1 MDRLEWRMDFI
12 SDPEIAE
19 PLARA
24 RALAARAEDAAA
36 REAYVEVLRRD
47 PTHFV
52 ALNELGNLALSG
64 GFRSAARTAYAQAVQ
79 HHPANK
85 VAHVNLA
92 NLLRAERDVAGA
104 RRHYETAL
112 AIDPDMH
119 EAHQGLGW
127 VLDEI
132 GEPGAEWH
140 REKGYAGH
148 AVVTQPYR
156 GTGIG
161 IPLLLLV
168 SARVGNIAT
177 SRWLSDRRYSVTA
190 IYADYYPPDARLPP
204 HALIVNAISDADL
217 CGKALERARDLVASS
232 DVPVINSPARVLL
245 TRRLDNAR
253 RLAGIDGVIAPTIR
267 AMAPQAVLSA
277 DDLSFPLLL
286 RRPGFHNG
294 EYFVLVEHRDK
305 LRETVASLGD
315 GELLVI
321 EYLDARGADGMA
333 RKYRVM
339 FIDGVAYPLHLAIS
353 ADWKVHYVTSAMRH
367 GAAFRE
373 EERRFLEDMPAV
385 LGPRA
390 MGALARICAT
400 LGLDYAGIDFALAPD
415 GAVMLFEANATMIVF
430 PPDPDPIWDYRRA
443 AIEAVVTAATRMVLR
458 RAGRSEELAAP
469 PESWT

>member
-1 MDRLEWRMDFI
+1 MDSI
-12 SDPEIAE
+12 SGLEIAE
-19 PLARA
+19 LLARA
-24 RALAARAEDAAA
+24 RALASGADDAAA
-36 REAYVEVLRRD
+36 REAYLEVLRRD

-64 GFRSAARTAYAQAVQ
+64 GFRSAARTAYVQAVQ
-79 HHPANK
+79 RHPANK

-92 NLLRAERDVAGA
+92 NLLRVERDVAGA
-104 RRHYETAL
+104 RRHYEAAL
-112 AIDPDMH
+112 AIDPQMH

-127 VLDEI
+127 VLDEL
-132 GEPGAEWH
+132 GEPGAEGH
-140 REKGYAGH
+140 RQKGYAGH
-148 AVVTQPYR
+148 ALLTQPYR
-156 GTGIG
+156 GTGTGTG

-177 SRWLSDRRYSVTA
+177 SRWLSDRRYGVTA
-190 IYADYYPPDARLPP
+190 IYADYYPLEAALPP

-217 CGKALERARDLVASS
+217 CGQALEQARDLVASS
-232 DVPVINSPARVLL
+232 EAPVINAPARVLL

-253 RLAGIDGVIAPTIR
+253 RLAAIDGVVAPAIR
-267 AMAPQAVLSA
+267 AMTPQAVLSA
-277 DDLSFPLLL
+277 GDLRFPLLL

-294 EYFVLVEHRDK
+294 EYFALVEHRDS
-305 LRETVASLGD
+305 LSETVASLGG

-367 GAAFRE
+367 SAEFRE
-373 EERRFLEDMPAV
+373 EERRFLEDMPAA

-390 MGALARICAT
+390 MAALGQICAT

-430 PPDPDPIWDYRRA
+430 SPDPDPIWDYRRA
-443 AIEAVVTAATRMVLR
+443 AIDAVTAAAADMVLR
-458 RAGRSEELAAP
+458 RAGLAGRHVG
-469 PESWT
+469 SWT

>member
-1 MDRLEWRMDFI
+1 MDLD

-19 PLARA
+19 PLARG

-36 REAYVEVLRRD
+36 RAAYLEVLRRD

-52 ALNELGNLALSG
+52 ALNELGNLALAG
-64 GFRSAARTAYAQAVQ
+64 GFRSAARTAYVQAVQ

-92 NLLRAERDVAGA
+92 NLLRVERDVAGA
-104 RRHYETAL
+104 RRHYERAL
-112 AIDPDMH
+112 AIDPEMH

-127 VLDEI
+127 VLDEL
-132 GEPGAEWH
+132 GEPDAEWH
-140 REKGYAGH
+140 RQKGYAGH

-156 GTGIG
+156 GSGTG

-168 SARVGNIAT
+168 SARLGNIPT

-190 IYADYYPPDARLPP
+190 IYADYYPLDAGLPP
-204 HALIVNAISDADL
+204 HALIVNAIGDADL
-217 CGKALERARDLVASS
+217 CREALERAHNLVASS
-232 DVPVINSPARVLL
+232 EVPVINSPARVLL

-253 RLAGIDGVIAPTIR
+253 RLADIDGVIAPTIG
-267 AMAPQAVLSA
+267 AMTPHAVLSS
-277 DDLSFPLLL
+277 DDLRFPLLL

-294 EYFVLVEHRDK
+294 EHFVLVERRDS
-305 LRETVASLGD
+305 LPETLASLGD

-339 FIDGVAYPLHLAIS
+339 FIDGAAYPLHLAIS

-367 GAAFRE
+367 NAAFRE

-385 LGPRA
+385 LGQRA
-390 MGALARICAT
+390 MDALTQICT
-400 LGLDYAGIDFALAPD
+400 VLGLDYAGIDFALAAD
-415 GAVMLFEANATMIVF
+415 GSVMLFEANATMIVF

-443 AIEAVVTAATRMVLR
+443 AIEAVVSAATRMVLQ
-458 RAGRSEELAAP
+458 RA
-469 PESWT
+469 

>member
-1 MDRLEWRMDFI
+1 MDFI
-12 SDPEIAE
+12 SDPAIAE
-19 PLARA
+19 PLTRA

-36 REAYVEVLRRD
+36 REAYLEVLRRD
-47 PTHFV
+47 PTHFA

-64 GFRSAARTAYAQAVQ
+64 GFRSAARTAYAQAVK

-119 EAHQGLGW
+119 EAHQGIGW
-127 VLDEI
+127 VLDEL

-177 SRWLSDRRYSVTA
+177 SRWLSDHRYNVTA
-190 IYADYYPPDARLPP
+190 IYADYYPLDATLPP

-217 CGKALERARDLVASS
+217 CGEALERARDLVASAA
-232 DVPVINSPARVLL
+232 VPVINSPARVLL

-253 RLAGIDGVIAPTIR
+253 RLAGIDGVIAPAIR
-267 AMAPQAVLSA
+267 AMAPQAVALG
-277 DDLSFPLLL
+277 
-286 RRPGFHNG
+286 RRP
-294 EYFVLVEHRDK
+294 ELPPAAA
-305 LRETVASLGD
+305 ASRLSQ
-315 GELLVI
+315 
-321 EYLDARGADGMA
+321 R
-333 RKYRVM
+333 
-339 FIDGVAYPLHLAIS
+339 
-353 ADWKVHYVTSAMRH
+353 
-367 GAAFRE
+367 
-373 EERRFLEDMPAV
+373 
-385 LGPRA
+385 
-390 MGALARICAT
+390 
-400 LGLDYAGIDFALAPD
+400 
-415 GAVMLFEANATMIVF
+415 
-430 PPDPDPIWDYRRA
+430 
-443 AIEAVVTAATRMVLR
+443 
-458 RAGRSEELAAP
+458 
-469 PESWT
+469 

>member
-1 MDRLEWRMDFI
+1 MDSI

-19 PLARA
+19 LLARA
-24 RALAARAEDAAA
+24 RGLASGADDAAA
-36 REAYVEVLRRD
+36 REAYLEVLRRY

-64 GFRSAARTAYAQAVQ
+64 GFRSAARTAYVQAVQ

-92 NLLRAERDVAGA
+92 NLLRVERDVAGA
-104 RRHYETAL
+104 RRHYEAAL
-112 AIDPDMH
+112 AIDPEMH

-127 VLDEI
+127 VLDEL
-132 GEPGAEWH
+132 GEPGAERH

-148 AVVTQPYR
+148 AMVTQPYR
-156 GTGIG
+156 GAGSG

-190 IYADYYPPDARLPP
+190 VYADYYPLQATLPP

-217 CGKALERARDLVASS
+217 CGQALERARDLVAASE
-232 DVPVINSPARVLL
+232 VPVINAPVRVLL

-253 RLAGIDGVIAPTIR
+253 RLAAIDGVVAPTIR
-267 AMAPQAVLSA
+267 AMTPQAVLSA
-277 DDLSFPLLL
+277 DDLRFPLLL

-294 EYFVLVEHRDK
+294 EYFALVEHRDS
-305 LRETVASLGD
+305 LSETVASLGG
-315 GELLVI
+315 GELLLI

-367 GAAFRE
+367 SAEFRE

-390 MGALARICAT
+390 MAALAQIGAT

-430 PPDPDPIWDYRRA
+430 SPDPDPMWDYRRP
-443 AIEAVVTAATRMVLR
+443 AIDAVTTAAADMVLKR
-458 RAGRSEELAAP
+458 AELAGRP
-469 PESWT
+469 VESRN

>member
-1 MDRLEWRMDFI
+1 VQ
-12 SDPEIAE
+12 
-19 PLARA
+19 
-24 RALAARAEDAAA
+24 AL
-36 REAYVEVLRRD
+36 
-47 PTHFV
+47 
-52 ALNELGNLALSG
+52 
-64 GFRSAARTAYAQAVQ
+64 Q

-92 NLLRAERDVAGA
+92 NLLRVERDVAGA
-104 RRHYETAL
+104 RRHYEAAL
-112 AIDPDMH
+112 TIDPEMH

-127 VLDEI
+127 VLDEL

-140 REKGYAGH
+140 RQKGYAGH
-148 AVVTQPYR
+148 ALVTQPYR
-156 GTGIG
+156 GTGAG

-177 SRWLSDRRYSVTA
+177 SRWLSDRRYSVAA
-190 IYADYYPPDARLPP
+190 IYADYYPPGAALPP

-217 CGKALERARDLVASS
+217 CGHALEQARDLVASS
-232 DVPVINSPARVLL
+232 EAPVINAPARVLL

-253 RLAGIDGVIAPTIR
+253 RLGAIDGVVAPTIR
-267 AMAPQAVLSA
+267 AMTPQAVLSA
-277 DDLSFPLLL
+277 GDLRFPLLL

-294 EYFVLVEHRDK
+294 EYFALVEHRDN
-305 LRETVASLGD
+305 LSETVASLGG

-367 GAAFRE
+367 SADFRE
-373 EERRFLEDMPAV
+373 EERRFLEDMPAM

-390 MGALARICAT
+390 VAALAQICAT
-400 LGLDYAGIDFALAPD
+400 LRLDYAGIDFALAPD
-415 GAVMLFEANATMIVF
+415 GSVMLFEANATMIVF
-430 PPDPDPIWDYRRA
+430 SPDPDPIWDYRRA
-443 AIEAVVTAATRMVLR
+443 AIDAVTTAAADMVLR
-458 RAGRSEELAAP
+458 RAELAGRHV
-469 PESWT
+469 ESRT

>member
-1 MDRLEWRMDFI
+1 MDLN
-12 SDPEIAE
+12 SDRDIAE
-19 PLARA
+19 SLARA
-24 RALAARAEDAAA
+24 RALAAKAEDAAA
-36 REAYVEVLRRD
+36 REAYLEILRGD

-52 ALNELGNLALSG
+52 ALNELGNLALAG

-92 NLLRAERDVAGA
+92 NLLRVERDVAGA

-112 AIDPDMH
+112 AIDPEMH

-127 VLDEI
+127 VLDEL

-140 REKGYAGH
+140 RQKGYAGH

-156 GTGIG
+156 GTGTG

-168 SARVGNIAT
+168 SARVGNIST

-190 IYADYYPPDARLPP
+190 IYADYYPPDATLPP
-204 HALIVNAISDADL
+204 HALILNAISDADL

-232 DVPVINSPARVLL
+232 DAPVINSPTRVLL

-267 AMAPQAVLSA
+267 ALTPQALLVA
-277 DDLSFPLLL
+277 DELPFPLLL

-294 EYFVLVEHRDK
+294 EYFALVEHRGS
-305 LRETVASLGD
+305 LPATVASLGD
-315 GELLVI
+315 EELLVI

-353 ADWKVHYVTSAMRH
+353 TDWKVHYVTSAMRH
-367 GAAFRE
+367 SAAFRE
-373 EERRFLEDMPAV
+373 EERRFLEDMPAA

-390 MGALARICAT
+390 MAALAQICTT
-400 LGLDYAGIDFALAPD
+400 LGLDYAGIDFALSPD
-415 GAVMLFEANATMIVF
+415 GSVMLFEANATMIVF
-430 PPDPDPIWDYRRA
+430 PPDPDPMWDYRRA
-443 AIEAVVTAATRMVLR
+443 AIDTVVTAAARMVLS
-458 RAGRSEELAAP
+458 RAGRSDEPAAATG
-469 PESWT
+469 SWT

>member
-1 MDRLEWRMDFI
+1 MDSI
-12 SDPEIAE
+12 SDPGIAE
-19 PLARA
+19 ALARA

-36 REAYVEVLRRD
+36 REAFLEVLRRD
-47 PTHFV
+47 PGHLD

-64 GFRSAARTAYAQAVQ
+64 GFRSAARTAYERAVQ
-79 HHPANK
+79 CHPANK

-92 NLLRAERDVAGA
+92 NLLRVERDVAGA

-112 AIDPDMH
+112 AIDPQMH

-127 VLDEI
+127 VLDET

-156 GTGIG
+156 GTGTG

-168 SARVGNIAT
+168 SARVGNISTA
-177 SRWLSDRRYSVTA
+177 RWLSDRRYSVTA
-190 IYADYYPPDARLPP
+190 IYADYWPHGARLPP
-204 HALIVNAISDADL
+204 HDLIVNAISDADL
-217 CGKALERARDLVASS
+217 CGEALRHARDLIASS
-232 DVPVINSPARVLL
+232 DAPVINSPTRVLL
-245 TRRLDNAR
+245 TRRGDNAR
-253 RLAGIDGVIAPTIR
+253 RLAGIEGVIAPTIR
-267 AMAPQAVLSA
+267 AMRPQAVLSA
-277 DDLSFPLLL
+277 ADLRFPLLL

-294 EYFVLVEHRDK
+294 EYFALVEHRDS
-305 LRETVASLGD
+305 LPGTVASLGE

-321 EYLDARGADGMA
+321 DYLDARGADGMA

-353 ADWKVHYVTSAMRH
+353 PDWKVHYVTSAMRH
-367 GAAFRE
+367 SAAFRE
-373 EERRFLEDMPAV
+373 EERRFLEDMPSV

-390 MGALARICAT
+390 MGALARICTT

-415 GAVMLFEANATMIVF
+415 GSVMLFEANATMIVF
-430 PPDPDPIWDYRRA
+430 APDPDPMWDYRRA
-443 AIEAVVTAATRMVLR
+443 AIETVVTAAARMALK
-458 RAGRSEELAAP
+458 RAGRGDLPACP
-469 PESWT
+469 PPVGSAT

>member
-1 MDRLEWRMDFI
+1 MDSI
-12 SDPEIAE
+12 SDREIAE

-36 REAYVEVLRRD
+36 REAYLEVLRRD
-47 PTHFV
+47 PTHCI

-64 GFRSAARTAYAQAVQ
+64 GFRSAARTAYLQAVQ

-92 NLLRAERDVAGA
+92 NLLRVERDVAGA
-104 RRHYETAL
+104 RRHYEAAL
-112 AIDPDMH
+112 AIDPEMP

-127 VLDEI
+127 VLDEL
-132 GEPGAEWH
+132 GAPGAEWH

-148 AVVTQPYR
+148 ALVTQPYR
-156 GTGIG
+156 GTGAG

-177 SRWLSDRRYSVTA
+177 AHWLSDRRYSITA
-190 IYADYYPPDARLPP
+190 IYADYYPLDARLPP
-204 HALIVNAISDADL
+204 HALIVNAVSDADL
-217 CGKALERARDLVASS
+217 CGPALERARILIAAS
-232 DVPVINSPARVLL
+232 DVPVLNAPARVQL

-253 RLAGIDGVIAPTIR
+253 RLAGIDGVIAPAIR
-267 AMAPQAVLSA
+267 AMTPQAVLSA
-277 DDLSFPLLL
+277 NDLRFPLLL

-294 EYFVLVEHRDK
+294 EYFALVKHRDG
-305 LRETVASLGD
+305 LSETVAALCGD
-315 GELLVI
+315 ELLVI

-367 GAAFRE
+367 SAALRE
-373 EERRFLEDMPAV
+373 EERRFLECMPAV

-390 MGALARICAT
+390 MAALAQICAT

-415 GAVMLFEANATMIVF
+415 GSVMLFEANATMIVF
-430 PPDPDPIWDYRRA
+430 SPDPDPIWDYRRA
-443 AIEAVVTAATRMVLR
+443 AIDAVMAAAAGMVLR
-458 RAGRSEELAAP
+458 RAGRDDELAAAP
-469 PESWT
+469 VGALT

>member
-1 MDRLEWRMDFI
+1 MDSI
-12 SDPEIAE
+12 SDPGVAE
-19 PLARA
+19 ALARA

-36 REAYVEVLRRD
+36 REALLEVLRRD
-47 PTHFV
+47 PSHFE

-64 GFRSAARTAYAQAVQ
+64 GFRSAARTAYEQAIQ
-79 HHPANK
+79 CHPANK

-92 NLLRAERDVAGA
+92 NLLRVERDVAGA
-104 RRHYETAL
+104 RRHYEVAL
-112 AIDPDMH
+112 AIDPEMH

-127 VLDEI
+127 ALDET

-156 GTGIG
+156 GTGTG

-168 SARVGNIAT
+168 SARVGNISTA
-177 SRWLSDRRYSVTA
+177 RWLSDRCYSVTA
-190 IYADYYPPDARLPP
+190 IYADYWPSEARLPP
-204 HALIVNAISDADL
+204 HDLIVNAISDADL
-217 CGKALERARDLVASS
+217 CGKALTRARELVASS
-232 DVPVINSPARVLL
+232 EVPVINPPERVLL

-253 RLAGIDGVIAPTIR
+253 RLAGLHGVIAPAMR
-267 AMAPQAVLSA
+267 AMTAQAVLA
-277 DDLSFPLLL
+277 DGHLSFPLLL

-294 EYFVLVEHRDK
+294 EHFALVEDRDG
-305 LRETVASLGD
+305 LPRTIASLGE

-353 ADWKVHYVTSAMRH
+353 PDWKVHYVTSAMRH
-367 GAAFRE
+367 SAAFRE
-373 EERRFLEDMPAV
+373 EERRFLEDMPSV

-400 LGLDYAGIDFALAPD
+400 LGLDYAGVDFALAPD
-415 GAVMLFEANATMIVF
+415 GSVMLFEANATMIVF
-430 PPDPDPIWDYRRA
+430 APDPDPMWDYRRA
-443 AIEAVVTAATRMVLR
+443 AIETVVSAAARMVLK
-458 RAGRSEELAAP
+458 RAGRGDRPSGP
-469 PESWT
+469 PIGPAT

>member
-1 MDRLEWRMDFI
+1 MDSI
-12 SDPEIAE
+12 SDAEIAE

-36 REAYVEVLRRD
+36 RVAYLDVLRRA
-47 PTHFV
+47 PTHFA

-85 VAHVNLA
+85 IAHVNLA
-92 NLLRAERDVAGA
+92 NLLRVERDVDGA
-104 RRHYETAL
+104 RQHYEAAL
-112 AIDPDMH
+112 AIDPEMH

-127 VLDEI
+127 VLDEL

-140 REKGYAGH
+140 RQKGYAGH
-148 AVVTQPYR
+148 ALVAQPYR
-156 GTGIG
+156 GTGAG

-168 SARVGNIAT
+168 SARLGNIST
-177 SRWLSDRRYSVTA
+177 SRWLSDRRYGVTA
-190 IYADYYPPDARLPP
+190 IYADYYPLDSTLPP

-217 CGKALERARDLVASS
+217 CGPALERARDLIACS
-232 DVPVINSPARVLL
+232 DVPVINAPARVLL

-253 RLAGIDGVIAPTIR
+253 RLAGIDGVIAPAIR
-267 AMAPQAVLSA
+267 AMTSPAVLA
-277 DDLSFPLLL
+277 AGDLRFPLLL

-294 EYFVLVEHRDK
+294 EYFALVEHRDS
-305 LRETVASLGD
+305 LSEAVASLGG

-367 GAAFRE
+367 SAAFRE

-390 MGALARICAT
+390 MSALARICAM

-415 GAVMLFEANATMIVF
+415 GSVMLFEANATMIVF

-443 AIEAVVTAATRMVLR
+443 AIEAVVAAAAGMVLR
-458 RAGRSEELAAP
+458 RAARSGELADP
-469 PESWT
+469 PVESRA

>member
-1 MDRLEWRMDFI
+1 MNFN
-12 SDPEIAE
+12 SDPGIAE

-36 REAYVEVLRRD
+36 REAYLEVLRRD
-47 PTHFV
+47 PTHFM

-64 GFRSAARTAYAQAVQ
+64 GFRSAARTAYVQAVQ

-92 NLLRAERDVAGA
+92 NLLRVERDVAGA

-112 AIDPDMH
+112 AIDPEMH

-127 VLDEI
+127 VLDEL

-156 GTGIG
+156 GTGTG

-168 SARVGNIAT
+168 SARLGNIST
-177 SRWLSDRRYSVTA
+177 SRWLSERRYSVTA

-217 CGKALERARDLVASS
+217 CGRALERARDLVASS

-245 TRRLDNAR
+245 TQRLDNAR
-253 RLAGIDGVIAPTIR
+253 RLAGIDGVIAPTMR
-267 AMAPQAVLSA
+267 AMTPQAVLSA
-277 DDLSFPLLL
+277 GDLRFPLLL

-294 EYFVLVEHRDK
+294 EHFALVEHRDG
-305 LRETVASLGD
+305 LAETIASLGA

-353 ADWKVHYVTSAMRH
+353 ADWKVHYVTSAMCH
-367 GAAFRE
+367 SAAFRE
-373 EERRFLEDMPAV
+373 EERRFLQDMPAV

-390 MGALARICAT
+390 MSALAQICAT

-415 GAVMLFEANATMIVF
+415 GSVMLFEANATMIVF
-430 PPDPDPIWDYRRA
+430 PPDPDPIWDYRRP
-443 AIEAVVTAATRMVLR
+443 AIEAVMTAATRMVLR
-458 RAGRSEELAAP
+458 RAGCSDALAAP
-469 PESWT
+469 SDSWAG

>member
-1 MDRLEWRMDFI
+1 MDSI
-12 SDPEIAE
+12 SEPEIAE

-24 RALAARAEDAAA
+24 RVLAARADDAAA
-36 REAYVEVLRRD
+36 REAYLEVLRRD

-64 GFRSAARTAYAQAVQ
+64 GFRSAARTAYTQAVQ

-92 NLLRAERDVAGA
+92 NLLRIEREVEGA
-104 RRHYETAL
+104 RRHYEAAL
-112 AIDPDMH
+112 AIDPAMH

-127 VLDEI
+127 ALDEL

-148 AVVTQPYR
+148 ALVTQPYR
-156 GTGIG
+156 GRGAG

-168 SARVGNIAT
+168 SAHVGNIST
-177 SRWLSDRRYSVTA
+177 SHWLSDRHYSVTA
-190 IYADYYPPDARLPP
+190 LYADYYPPGSRLPP
-204 HALIVNAISDADL
+204 HALIVNAIGDADL
-217 CGKALERARDLVASS
+217 CGRALEHARDLVSSS
-232 DVPVINSPARVLL
+232 DAPVINAPARVLL

-267 AMAPQAVLSA
+267 AMTPQAVLLA
-277 DDLSFPLLL
+277 TDLRLPLLL

-294 EYFVLVEHRDK
+294 EHFALVEHRDS
-305 LRETVASLGD
+305 LPETVASLGG

-321 EYLDARGADGMA
+321 EYLDARGADGMV

-353 ADWKVHYVTSAMRH
+353 ADWKVHYVTSGMRDS
-367 GAAFRE
+367 AAFRE
-373 EERRFLEDMPAV
+373 EERRFLEDMPTV

-390 MGALARICAT
+390 MGALAQICAT

-415 GAVMLFEANATMIVF
+415 GSVMLFEANATMIVF
-430 PPDPDPIWDYRRA
+430 SPPPDPIWDYRRA
-443 AIEAVVTAATRMVLR
+443 AIDAVMTAATGMVLK
-458 RAGRSEELAAP
+458 RAGRSDWLAALP
-469 PESWT
+469 FESRT